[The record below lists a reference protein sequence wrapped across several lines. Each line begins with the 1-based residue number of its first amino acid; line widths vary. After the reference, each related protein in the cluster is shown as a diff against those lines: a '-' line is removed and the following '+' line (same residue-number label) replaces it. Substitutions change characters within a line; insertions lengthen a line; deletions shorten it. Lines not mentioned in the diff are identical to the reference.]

1 MKVKKSDGSDF
12 RVVLIGMITNSVVLS
27 RISQQ
32 WSDDGLFGDRWC
44 NRIGGWCLKYYRKY
58 NEPPKSKIRDIF
70 ESWANRDPD
79 NPMVEP
85 IEKFLASLSDQYESA
100 DITPDY
106 ILDRAGEVFN
116 KVRIRKL
123 IEDVE
128 LKLDQD
134 QSEAAY
140 EQLVSL
146 SKVQL
151 GEGALVKVATD
162 FDAWADAFHELEHNE
177 VLIPYPRT
185 LHNFFGQWLTRDS
198 LYAVMASDKQG
209 KSVILLDMA
218 VRALR
223 NRKRVA
229 YFDTGDMSQRQVMRR
244 LGTRVARIP
253 ISPTDVKFPRS
264 VSHDGDVEFESRN
277 FKKGLSLREAYRAI
291 NKASRG
297 KDLLRVACYP
307 NSTISVNGI
316 QSVLQDWARE
326 GWVADVCIAEGSLVL
341 TDRGL
346 VPIEKIKPVD
356 KLWDGVNWVSH
367 KGLVYKGVRDV
378 ITYEGITATPDHKV
392 WTEFGW
398 RSLESCRRMG
408 LRIARTGIGRK
419 NLRLSENYFS
429 NGSDTILPIQKI
441 RAGVSG
447 ETKVRVGSMYAM
459 WLDEMGVT
467 AQYPTRDC
475 QRVSQLFDTKTVSN
489 TFLSQGN
496 ECSTT
501 VRQSKSPC
509 VEALWGSRNRVSLQD
524 SLGWMFMDNGKSR
537 ITRKGFGVG
546 PNQQRWA
553 LRTGEFAMVHTKAE
567 SVAYPQTNDDFQSIP
582 FSDFVSRCLLRRFNA
597 ESVFSKGVDS
607 NADCREMEYSPEPMQ
622 KSPVWDVLS
631 TGPFHRFTV
640 QGLLVHNCII
650 DYADILADP
659 PKSRDNLE
667 SIDDTWKQMR
677 RLSQEMHCLVVTAT
691 QANAAAYGRK
701 DKLLDKSNFS
711 GRKTKLAHVNGMIG
725 INTWPGDKKK
735 GVIRLNWIVRRE
747 GIWDTGTW
755 LTAAGCW
762 SYYSPFVVVQDNTW
776 EATEEEDDNG

>member
-79 NPMVEP
+79 NPMVDP

-162 FDAWADAFHELEHNE
+162 FDAWADAFHELEHTE

-291 NKASRG
+291 NKASWG

-326 GWVADVCIAEGSLVL
+326 GWVCDIA
-341 TDRGL
+341 
-346 VPIEKIKPVD
+346 
-356 KLWDGVNWVSH
+356 
-367 KGLVYKGVRDV
+367 
-378 ITYEGITATPDHKV
+378 
-392 WTEFGW
+392 
-398 RSLESCRRMG
+398 
-408 LRIARTGIGRK
+408 
-419 NLRLSENYFS
+419 
-429 NGSDTILPIQKI
+429 IL
-441 RAGVSG
+441 
-447 ETKVRVGSMYAM
+447 
-459 WLDEMGVT
+459 
-467 AQYPTRDC
+467 
-475 QRVSQLFDTKTVSN
+475 
-489 TFLSQGN
+489 
-496 ECSTT
+496 
-501 VRQSKSPC
+501 
-509 VEALWGSRNRVSLQD
+509 
-524 SLGWMFMDNGKSR
+524 
-537 ITRKGFGVG
+537 
-546 PNQQRWA
+546 
-553 LRTGEFAMVHTKAE
+553 
-567 SVAYPQTNDDFQSIP
+567 
-582 FSDFVSRCLLRRFNA
+582 
-597 ESVFSKGVDS
+597 
-607 NADCREMEYSPEPMQ
+607 
-622 KSPVWDVLS
+622 
-631 TGPFHRFTV
+631 
-640 QGLLVHNCII
+640 

-659 PKSRDNLE
+659 PKARDNLE

-776 EATEEEDDNG
+776 EATEEDDNG